1 MVVWPDPEGLVID
14 ALVTPVKPF
23 GDAPTDMPHT
33 YMWGIEWR
41 MYATVDTSGLTFSA
55 GLPGD
60 VPAGS
65 QSGDEHLVTLE
76 HDTAEW
82 HLAIGGPDEELIAQQ
97 ADAGRQPAS
106 WRAIPPVSSESLRQV
121 VWRLPP
127 LQAGEMGRLY
137 VAVAWCRTGH
147 PRSDDAPWLAVD
159 TSPSALRIAAG
170 VPSRHEARRSMRGT

>member
-1 MVVWPDPEGLVID
+1 MSAAIRIDTPLGAFRAELDAGGARASAAPLRLSLPSGAEVVVWPDPEGLVID

-121 VWRLPP
+121 VWRLPSP
-127 LQAGEMGRLY
+127 GR
-137 VAVAWCRTGH
+137 
-147 PRSDDAPWLAVD
+147 
-159 TSPSALRIAAG
+159 
-170 VPSRHEARRSMRGT
+170 